1 MKKILVSL
9 VAIGAALFATSC
21 VNELEEGINGKAG
34 QVTFTVD
41 APELATRAY
50 GDGAFAK
57 HLMYAVY
64 DVTAGGTVVE
74 NGVSLLTVGNVTEI
88 NAEGKATV
96 QLELLDGNSYSLLFW
111 AVSADYDK
119 AFTIKWA
126 DKTMQMKET
135 IEANNEAY
143 DAFYAYVE
151 PFTVDGVVTKSVTLY
166 RPFAQLNYGSND
178 FNEAKNLFFE
188 PEKSQVVIKNVPNV
202 LNCVNGEVSGTTT
215 ITYESANVPTD
226 SFTVAGNNY
235 LAMNYVLVGE
245 KKLFDTTLKVTAKNG
260 KVIENDYATVPL
272 QRNYRTNV
280 YGSLLTNS
288 SDFGIELK
296 PGFTDPAHPYNPDA
310 IVVVAPDGTT
320 TSVDSFAKALSEAY
334 SGDIIQLPAGEYTLP
349 ANISIK
355 DGTRAAAKA
364 ITICGVGKD
373 VVLKGAV
380 GGNNNP
386 GNYAQD
392 LDITFENL
400 TYKTANSGYSGGFGH
415 AAKVT
420 FNNCDIIGQMYCH
433 SSAPHFFNNCTID
446 PLNGYLYTY
455 ASDVEFKGCTFN
467 ASEGKAL
474 QVYEDASTGENN
486 VLIENCTFKA
496 AKVAMTAATPAQP
509 VTAIDINNNGAKF
522 NVVVNNCT
530 AEGFGTGKTSGSM
543 LWNIKGGH
551 KNINLTIDGE
561 VVWTAGAEFVAIGVT
576 KVEGV
581 YHINSLAGLKWLAT
595 TVNDGNNF
603 SGKTVVLDADINLA
617 SEEWTPIGN
626 ETNAFKG
633 NFDGQ
638 NHTIKNLV
646 VTGDNNYVGLFG
658 YSFGGNTIKNL
669 IVENANVTGDGFL
682 GAVVGL
688 AETTSFNNVTIKG
701 DVYVEGT
708 GQDIGAL
715 TGYTYGTLT
724 DITVNANEGSYVKG
738 ESFFGGVVG
747 YRGEGDIT
755 YTRVKSNIDV
765 IGKYYMIG
773 GITGFAQYGN
783 KFVDCECSGNVSL
796 TDGDPNSTNRWMRI
810 GGIAGSWM
818 DGDDSYVVTLENCSF
833 TGKLSSKNTNGDYV
847 KEFDNNG
854 YVGRSYNTS
863 NKGKL
868 IIDGQWITSAAD
880 AAELNTK
887 VSEGNAVISL
897 PAGEYTFPKAF
908 GENVTIVCEEGTVFT
923 GNSKLNINGAT
934 VVGATFSNPTGN
946 AVSGTINGTLKNCT
960 FDGSNGL
967 RGCYAGETVVFENC
981 VFSGDV
987 YGAHF
992 DGGANDVV
1000 FRNCTFSG
1008 FNAMGSAIT
1017 KLTLEGCTFKAGRS
1031 GYNGINMWG
1040 DTEMKECEFTFNS
1053 NGEKTEWVDAVG
1065 NDKTYKFVGC
1075 TVNGVPIT
1083 AEQIGD
1089 YGSGN
1094 TIIVE

>member
-9 VAIGAALFATSC
+9 VAIAAAVFATSC
-21 VNELEEGINGKAG
+21 VNELEEGIKGKAG

-41 APELATRAY
+41 APELATRAF
-50 GDGAFAK
+50 GEGAFAK

-74 NGVSLLTVGNVTEI
+74 NGVSLLTVGNETEI

-111 AVSADYDK
+111 AVSADYAE
-119 AFTIKWA
+119 AFTINWA

-188 PEKSQVVIKNVPNV
+188 PEESQVVIKNVPNV

-380 GGNNNP
+380 GGNDNP
-386 GNYAQD
+386 GNYATE

-446 PLNGYLYTY
+446 PLNGYLYTC

-496 AKVAMTAATPAQP
+496 AKVAMTASTPAQP

-551 KNINLTIDGE
+551 KNITLTIDGE
-561 VVWTAGAEFVAIGVT
+561 VVWAAGTEFIVDGLT
-576 KVEGV
+576 KVDGV
-581 YHINSLAGLKWLAT
+581 YNISNGNGFAYAAETLKFAGSYILT
-595 TVNDGNNF
+595 
-603 SGKTVVLDADINLA
+603 ADIDMA
-617 SEEWTPIGN
+617 GIEYTAPV
-626 ETNAFKG
+626 NAAID
-633 NFDGQ
+633 FDGKDYTISNVEVENKTQ
-638 NHTIKNLV
+638 ATLFGDPYKFNIRNLTIKDS
-646 VTGDNNYVGLFG
+646 TFVG
-658 YSFGGNTIKNL
+658 K
-669 IVENANVTGDGFL
+669 
-682 GAVVGL
+682 
-688 AETTSFNNVTIKG
+688 
-701 DVYVEGT
+701 
-708 GQDIGAL
+708 
-715 TGYTYGTLT
+715 
-724 DITVNANEGSYVKG
+724 
-738 ESFFGGVVG
+738 
-747 YRGEGDIT
+747 
-755 YTRVKSNIDV
+755 NIDGEDSAAAFV
-765 IGKYYMIG
+765 
-773 GITGFAQYGN
+773 GFIELHSY
-783 KFVDCECSGNVSL
+783 
-796 TDGDPNSTNRWMRI
+796 
-810 GGIAGSWM
+810 
-818 DGDDSYVVTLENCSF
+818 DSSLENCHVEGCTIGSA
-833 TGKLSSKNTNGDYV
+833 K
-847 KEFDNNG
+847 
-854 YVGRSYNTS
+854 YVGGLVGYKHGSGHTLNIKDCSVKNST
-863 NKGKL
+863 
-868 IIDGQWITSAAD
+868 IIS
-880 AAELNTK
+880 
-887 VSEGNAVISL
+887 
-897 PAGEYTFPKAF
+897 EYTEDGGVKYKGHCGGVIGYFASPVAITNTEVSGNTFTVKGARC
-908 GENVTIVCEEGTVFT
+908 GQVIGTANVDI
-923 GNSKLNINGAT
+923 
-934 VVGATFSNPTGN
+934 
-946 AVSGTINGTLKNCT
+946 AVSGTVCGNTGIALCGEINKVTDWSNIKQVVTNAAGLKAAVNTAGATTVYMKAGVYDTKDFSFNGKTLTLIGMEEGVKIYNSQNNAVASGS
-960 FDGSNGL
+960 FDG
-967 RGCYAGETVVFENC
+967 CKMTFENLTIETLGGLYKGFARMEGVYRDC
-981 VFSGDV
+981 NFVNNYFTQYGKHEFV
-987 YGAHF
+987 GCKFNAPTTPKNEHCLWTYGANELSF
-992 DGGANDVV
+992 TD
-1000 FRNCTFSG
+1000 
-1008 FNAMGSAIT
+1008 
-1017 KLTLEGCTFKAGRS
+1017 
-1031 GYNGINMWG
+1031 
-1040 DTEMKECEFTFNS
+1040 CEFTYNDRCVNVYVDNGKGGVAVDFINCKFNTANAAS
-1053 NGEKTEWVDAVG
+1053 VGAIEINASAFPQGAELNFTNCTAPANGHMVFISKWDSTVGATATVTVDG
-1065 NDKTYKFVGC
+1065 
-1075 TVNGVPIT
+1075 
-1083 AEQIGD
+1083 AEI
-1089 YGSGN
+1089 N
-1094 TIIVE
+1094 TPVQQ

>member
-1 MKKILVSL
+1 MRKVLLSL
-9 VAIGAALFATSC
+9 VAIAAAVFATSC
-21 VNELEEGINGKAG
+21 TNDLLDEGVKGGNR
-34 QVTFTVD
+34 VTFNIST
-41 APELATRAY
+41 PELATRAF
-50 GDGAFAK
+50 GDGTTATD
-57 HLMYAVY
+57 LYYAVY
-64 DVTAGGTVVE
+64 EGDTILNDISVTPGETPVK
-74 NGVSLLTVGNVTEI
+74 LQ
-88 NAEGKATV
+88 EGKTSIM
-96 QLELLDGNSYSLLFW
+96 LDLASGIEYNLIFW
-111 AVSADYDK
+111 AAAPDAIGTLYNVDFANKSMSLIEPDKFVS
-119 AFTIKWA
+119 
-126 DKTMQMKET
+126 Q
-135 IEANNEAY
+135 NENL
-143 DAFYAYVE
+143 DAFYAYV
-151 PFTVDGVVTKSVTLY
+151 PNVVAGNDKEVKLY
-166 RPFAQLNYGSND
+166 RPFAQLNISVSD
-178 FNEAKNLFFE
+178 ADILAAKNANLNVGKTQVSVEGAYTKLNLTDGTVSE
-188 PEKSQVVIKNVPNV
+188 PADYNFALAAAPKVANTPKAGYTLYSMNYLLVDNTKTLVDVKFGYTRAEDSTDAIVNEREFGNVPV
-202 LNCVNGEVSGTTT
+202 
-215 ITYESANVPTD
+215 
-226 SFTVAGNNY
+226 
-235 LAMNYVLVGE
+235 
-245 KKLFDTTLKVTAKNG
+245 
-260 KVIENDYATVPL
+260 
-272 QRNYRTNV
+272 QRNYRTNI
-280 YGSLLTNS
+280 YGDLLTKS
-288 SDFGIELK
+288 T
-296 PGFTDPAHPYNPDA
+296 GFEVEIKEGWKDYEYDSEAIYVIDANGEFHKYSTLQDA
-310 IVVVAPDGTT
+310 IAN
-320 TSVDSFAKALSEAY
+320 ALSGET
-334 SGDIIQLPAGEYTLP
+334 IQLPEGNWELPSSISVSIGSRANEVTALTFAGEENTVVTF
-349 ANISIK
+349 K
-355 DGTRAAAKA
+355 G
-364 ITICGVGKD
+364 GV
-373 VVLKGAV
+373 LTAE
-380 GGNNNP
+380 NM
-386 GNYAQD
+386 
-392 LDITFENL
+392 DITFSNL
-400 TYKTANSGYSGGFGH
+400 TYKTANNGYKNAVHH
-415 AAKVT
+415 ANKVT
-420 FNNCDIIGQMYCH
+420 FNECSIIGQFYCQ
-433 SSAPHFFNNCTID
+433 SNAPHFFNNCTID

-496 AKVAMTAATPAQP
+496 AKEAMTSSTPAQP
-509 VTAIDINNNGAKF
+509 VTAIDINSNGAKF

-530 AEGFGTGKTSGSM
+530 AEGFGTGKTSGSK

-581 YHINSLAGLKWLAT
+581 YHINSLDGLKWLAAE
-595 TVNDGNNF
+595 VNGGNTF

-626 ETNAFKG
+626 STNKFQGK
-633 NFDGQ
+633 FDGQ

-646 VTGDNNYVGLFG
+646 VTGYNDYAGLFG
-658 YSFGGNTIKNL
+658 YSSGGNTIKNL
-669 IVENANVTGDGFL
+669 IVENANVTGDGYL
-682 GAVVGL
+682 GAVVGC
-688 AETTSFNNVTIKG
+688 AFTTSFNNVTIKG

-738 ESFFGGVVG
+738 ESYFGGVVG

-765 IGKYYMIG
+765 TGKYYMIG
-773 GITGFAQYGN
+773 GITGIAQYGN

-1089 YGSGN
+1089 YGTGN